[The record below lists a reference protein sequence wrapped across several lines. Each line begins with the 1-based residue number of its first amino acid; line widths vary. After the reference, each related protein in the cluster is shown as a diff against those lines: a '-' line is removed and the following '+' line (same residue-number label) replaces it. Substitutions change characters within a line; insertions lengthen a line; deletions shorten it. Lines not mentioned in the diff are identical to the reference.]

1 MPFDACTLVIDWNF
15 LPGGFFMNV
24 LVGVKRVPVP
34 ESMALPNTP
43 SFAPGD
49 LDWSGIAWRMSRYDE
64 YALETALR
72 LKENGGVTR
81 IDVLTVGDDG
91 AVEVLRRAIGMGAD
105 HGVLIQ
111 QSSEPWLSPFTI
123 AGFIAAYARGKSYD
137 LILCGVMSEDLMQG
151 LVGPIVAGLQNWP
164 CLTSV
169 HTMAIPNGAGWLIC
183 EREIE
188 GGRLEVLEIRLP
200 ALVTIQSGSHAPR
213 YPALSKLLRAN
224 QYPLEILP
232 KGSMALPEEKQRI
245 RAINPPQRI
254 RQGHRLEGTPEIKA
268 QKLAAMLRAR
278 GVC

>member
-1 MPFDACTLVIDWNF
+1 MPFDACTLIIDWNF
-15 LPGGFFMNV
+15 LSGGFMNI

-72 LKENGGVTR
+72 LRENGGVTR

-111 QSSEPWLSPFTI
+111 QSGDHWRSPFTI
-123 AGFIAAYARGKSYD
+123 AGLIAAYALGKSYD

-151 LVGPIVAGLQNWP
+151 LQDWP

-169 HTMAIPNGAGWLIC
+169 HTMAIQNGAGRLIC

-232 KGSMALPEEKQRI
+232 EGSMALPEEKQRI
-245 RAINPPQRI
+245 RAISPPLRI
-254 RQGHRLEGTPEIKA
+254 RQGHRLEGTPEAKA